1 MKPLLI
7 RLVAVLFLLPLALR
21 GADVDADARHFLQ
34 PGDPAYDALKTAV
47 ERKNLPG
54 WEASRVKKNMPITN
68 LVARELA
75 RALLADTSLMQQYKE
90 PLEAAFP
97 SETKPVDLKYELL
110 SKEIKIL
117 EKQVQKVSAKLDRFE
132 AGMRDGLLSGRSRP
146 SLLFAL
152 DLNIFSAETWTG
164 LEGGLNG
171 FHIVGSGGS
180 GLWTEWTLSD
190 TGYNLTWVMEFY
202 DGYIDFR
209 DAHLGLFFDNWLLP
223 GVEVGI
229 ADETSY
235 PALSLLAFNGGG
247 GGFEDDFLDIHSL
260 SGRKDF
266 LKSSAGFGARGGQD
280 IYIRKKNSE
289 DWWPFSDTQIVA
301 SQTYFYFYQYRND
314 LAVNVKLRGVPLPWP
329 FERGDPSFTNLWTFT
344 DQADLNGYGSSDP
357 YQNSSAQSLAFNAQL
372 AGGGSLFLEAATA
385 EWESQTALKAYR
397 DYAVLMVMSKSV
409 GQSAFAL
416 DFQHTGAD
424 YYAGTR
430 GEPAG
435 NAAESL
441 YTEMRPSR
449 NPKGDVYATI
459 ASEPTYPASNAEHVS
474 LGWTYD
480 LPASTFGL
488 TFGSNIGINPS
499 GPWIVSRH
507 MVGWPWYRLG
517 DKNGGHGFH
526 ITPAGES
533 RIAAAYN
540 PPGQAPGYDG
550 NILIPI
556 VKWTVLDSFNQETIT
571 LSKKGV
577 GDPVLREDSVKYV
590 NFVDFRG
597 DFNIQ
602 SMFNLQRPALI
613 KFSTRLRNTDEAFG
627 IPTVRD
633 SSLLM
638 QIAESMTFNVEF
650 PGHMQLVTAVAYE
663 DWKSQASYFPIDY
676 HTTWAYLQFFKDFP
690 EFLSGLTMGP
700 YFAVMRHYDT
710 NREARTFSGWFVGIS
725 SGTVF

>member
-34 PGDPAYDALKTAV
+34 PGEPAYDALKIAV

-54 WEASRVKKNMPITN
+54 WEAARVKKNMPITN

-75 RALLADTSLMQQYKE
+75 RALLADASLMQQYKE

-110 SKEIKIL
+110 SKEIKAL

-146 SLLFAL
+146 SLLFSL
-152 DLNIFSAETWTG
+152 DLNIFSDENWNG
-164 LEGGLNG
+164 WGGAPG
-171 FHIVGSGGS
+171 FYLRGAGGS

-202 DGYIDFR
+202 NGYIDFTQ
-209 DAHLGLFFDNWLLP
+209 AHLGLFFDNWLLP

-229 ADETSY
+229 ADETAY
-235 PALSLLAFNGGG
+235 PALSLLVFSGGG
-247 GGFEDDFLDIHSL
+247 GGFNDDFHDIHSL
-260 SGRKDF
+260 SGRKDV
-266 LKSSAGFGARGGQD
+266 LKSGPGYGARGGQD

-289 DWWPFSDTQIVA
+289 DWWPFSDTQFVA
-301 SQTYFYFYQYRND
+301 TQTYNYFYQYRND
-314 LAVNVKLRGVPLPWP
+314 LAFNVKLRGVPLPWP
-329 FERGDPSFTNLWTFT
+329 FERGDPGFTNVWTFT

-357 YQNSSAQSLAFNAQL
+357 YQNSSAQSLAFTALL
-372 AGGGSLFLEAATA
+372 AGGGTLSLEAATA

-397 DYAVLMVMSKSV
+397 DYSVLMVLAKSV
-409 GQSAFAL
+409 GQSAFVI
-416 DFQHTGAD
+416 DYQHTGAD

-435 NAAESL
+435 NAAESRHS
-441 YTEMRPSR
+441 EMRPSR
-449 NPKGDVYATI
+449 DPKGDVYATI
-459 ASEPTYPASNAEHVS
+459 ASEPTDPASNTEHLS

-480 LPASTFGL
+480 FPVSTLGL
-488 TFGSNIGINPS
+488 AFGSNIGINPS
-499 GPWIVSRH
+499 GPWVVSRH
-507 MVGWPWYRLG
+507 MVGWPWDRLD

-526 ITPAGES
+526 HSKSTEAVM
-533 RIAAAYN
+533 AAYYN
-540 PPGQAPGYDG
+540 PSGQAPGYDG
-550 NILIPI
+550 NISIP
-556 VKWTVLDSFNQETIT
+556 VKWTYLDDFNQETIT

-590 NFVDFRG
+590 NFIDLRG
-597 DFNIQ
+597 DLNIQ
-602 SMFNLQRPALI
+602 SLFDLKRPALL
-613 KFSTRLRNTDEAFG
+613 KFVSRLRNTDEALG
-627 IPTVRD
+627 MPTLTD
-633 SSLLM
+633 SALLTQIASSL
-638 QIAESMTFNVEF
+638 TFNVEF

-663 DWKSQASYFPIDY
+663 DWKSLASFFPIEY
-676 HTTWAYLQFFKDFP
+676 HTSWAFLQLWKDFP

-700 YFAVMRHYDT
+700 SFAVMRHYDP
-710 NREARTFSGWFVGIS
+710 NSDLRTFSGWYMGIS